1 MQGKRFKTQD
11 DARTSRSGRAGG
23 GAHFADSSQKK
34 AKPKGDVPILANPY
48 PQRSI
53 RLQQVVEQSNKEIVA
68 EEPAQAGKH
77 SPASAQGRMPAKPVD
92 ARASSQ
98 VASSNK
104 GVSAVAAQPPA
115 PQPAAP
121 KVHRVTGSAQGSTS
135 QPGQQQSPV
144 QSQTSAQ
151 GHTQRKVSALDSAAL
166 PRVSPKAGDSA
177 AFRKAVITGVSGS
190 MTKIPS
196 SAPARK
202 VSGTNKGYSR
212 YSNGYFDR
220 PDAKQLTDYVS
231 QFQTEPTEGAPA
243 YSWFPFAVYGGVSCL
258 ASVAW
263 AVLCVTGGS
272 TPVSGTDPMMFA
284 GLVIL
289 GCIIACGL
297 VCVTGVSLATLRKGT
312 FDKVDVWS
320 SAVGKTALVLL
331 ASLIVWI
338 VCAAIVG

>member
-11 DARTSRSGRAGG
+11 ETQPSRSGRAAG
-23 GAHFADSSQKK
+23 GAHFADSSSKK
-34 AKPKGDVPILANPY
+34 AKPKEGVPLLANPY

-68 EEPAQAGKH
+68 EDVPQAGAYSTGSSQPRKADRH
-77 SPASAQGRMPAKPVD
+77 AGGSLAP
-92 ARASSQ
+92 ASSQ
-98 VASSNK
+98 EPQAS
-104 GVSAVAAQPPA
+104 
-115 PQPAAP
+115 P
-121 KVHRVTGSAQGSTS
+121 KVHRVTGAADGRANQPAQAAAQAKQS
-135 QPGQQQSPV
+135 QPAS
-144 QSQTSAQ
+144 Q
-151 GHTQRKVSALDSAAL
+151 GHVPRKVSALDSAAL

-177 AFRKAVITGVSGS
+177 AFRRAVITGVSGS

-196 SAPARK
+196 NAPARK

-243 YSWFPFAVYGGVSCL
+243 YSWLPFALYGGVSCL
-258 ASVAW
+258 ASVGW
-263 AVLCVTGGS
+263 AVACVTGDM
-272 TPVSGTDPMMFA
+272 TPVRGTDPMMFA

-289 GCIIACGL
+289 GCIIVCGL

-312 FDKVDVWS
+312 FDKMDVWS

-331 ASLIVWI
+331 ACLIVWI

>member
-1 MQGKRFKTQD
+1 MQGKRFKTLDEAQPN
-11 DARTSRSGRAGG
+11 RSGRAG
-23 GAHFADSSQKK
+23 GAHFADSSAKK
-34 AKPKGDVPILANPY
+34 TKSKEGAPLLANSY

-68 EEPAQAGKH
+68 DDASQGAAHAGGPAQARKSDRSVGAAPAYSSTQPSQSGKGG
-77 SPASAQGRMPAKPVD
+77 P
-92 ARASSQ
+92 ASSQ
-98 VASSNK
+98 
-104 GVSAVAAQPPA
+104 PA
-115 PQPAAP
+115 TP
-121 KVHRVTGSAQGSTS
+121 KVHRVGGPAQGQAGQPAQAAS
-135 QPGQQQSPV
+135 QAKQAQAS
-144 QSQTSAQ
+144 SQ
-151 GHTQRKVSALDSAAL
+151 GHSQRKISALDSAAL

-177 AFRKAVITGVSGS
+177 AFRRAVITGVSGS

-243 YSWFPFAVYGGVSCL
+243 YSWLPFALYGGVSCL
-258 ASVAW
+258 ASVGW
-263 AVLCVTGGS
+263 AVVCITGGT
-272 TPVSGTDPMMFA
+272 TPVKGTDPMMFT

-289 GCIIACGL
+289 ACIIVCGL

-312 FDKVDVWS
+312 FDKMDVWS

-331 ASLIVWI
+331 ACLIVWI

>member
-11 DARTSRSGRAGG
+11 EALPTRQGRAG
-23 GAHFADSSQKK
+23 GAHFADSSQKR
-34 AKPKGDVPILANPY
+34 AKSKGDLPILASPY

-68 EEPAQAGKH
+68 EDASQGAAHAGGPAQARKSDRSVGAAPAYSSTQPSQSGKEA
-77 SPASAQGRMPAKPVD
+77 P
-92 ARASSQ
+92 ASSQ
-98 VASSNK
+98 
-104 GVSAVAAQPPA
+104 PA
-115 PQPAAP
+115 TP
-121 KVHRVTGSAQGSTS
+121 KVHRVGGPAQGQAG
-135 QPGQQQSPV
+135 QPAQAS
-144 QSQTSAQ
+144 SQ
-151 GHTQRKVSALDSAAL
+151 GHSQRKVSALDSAAL

-177 AFRKAVITGVSGS
+177 AFRRAVITGVSGS

-243 YSWFPFAVYGGVSCL
+243 YSWLPFALYGGVSCL
-258 ASVAW
+258 ASVGW
-263 AVLCVTGGS
+263 AVVCITGGK
-272 TPVSGTDPMMFA
+272 TPVKGTDPMMFT

-289 GCIIACGL
+289 ACIIVCGL
-297 VCVTGVSLATLRKGT
+297 VCVTGVSLATLRKGM
-312 FDKVDVWS
+312 FDKMDVWS

-331 ASLIVWI
+331 ACLIVWI

>member
-11 DARTSRSGRAGG
+11 EPRAVRPGRAAG

-34 AKPKGDVPILANPY
+34 AKQKDDLPILASSY

-68 EEPAQAGKH
+68 EDAPQGRAAGKQGSAAPAPAAPQHPAQAK
-77 SPASAQGRMPAKPVD
+77 
-92 ARASSQ
+92 ASS
-98 VASSNK
+98 
-104 GVSAVAAQPPA
+104 A
-115 PQPAAP
+115 PGQAAAP
-121 KVHRVTGSAQGSTS
+121 KVHRVTGAASGQTS
-135 QPGQQQSPV
+135 QPS
-144 QSQTSAQ
+144 SQKAAQAQPEPSGAQ
-151 GHTQRKVSALDSAAL
+151 GRPQRKISALDSAAL
-166 PRVSPKAGDSA
+166 PRVGPKAGDSA

-196 SAPARK
+196 NAPARK

-243 YSWFPFAVYGGVSCL
+243 YSWFPFAIYGGAACL
-258 ASVAW
+258 GSVGW
-263 AVLCVTGGS
+263 AVACVMGGA

-289 GCIIACGL
+289 GCIIVCGL
-297 VCVTGVSLATLRKGT
+297 VCVTGVSLATLRKAA

-331 ASLIVWI
+331 ANLIVWI

>member
-11 DARTSRSGRAGG
+11 ETQPSRSGRAAG
-23 GAHFADSSQKK
+23 GAHFADSSSKK
-34 AKPKGDVPILANPY
+34 AKPKEGVPLLANSY

-68 EEPAQAGKH
+68 EDTPQAGVH
-77 SPASAQGRMPAKPVD
+77 AS
-92 ARASSQ
+92 ASSQ
-98 VASSNK
+98 PRKADRQAGGSLAPASS
-104 GVSAVAAQPPA
+104 QE
-115 PQPAAP
+115 PQTAP
-121 KVHRVTGSAQGSTS
+121 KVHRVTGAADGRANQSAQAPS
-135 QPGQQQSPV
+135 
-144 QSQTSAQ
+144 Q
-151 GHTQRKVSALDSAAL
+151 GHVPRKVSALDSAAL
-166 PRVSPKAGDSA
+166 PRVSPRAGDSA
-177 AFRKAVITGVSGS
+177 AFRRAVITGVSGS

-196 SAPARK
+196 NAPARK

-243 YSWFPFAVYGGVSCL
+243 YSWLPFALYGGVSCL
-258 ASVAW
+258 ASVGW
-263 AVLCVTGGS
+263 AVACVTGDM
-272 TPVSGTDPMMFA
+272 TPVRGTNPMMFA
-284 GLVIL
+284 GLVVL
-289 GCIIACGL
+289 GCIIVCGL

-312 FDKVDVWS
+312 FDKMDVWS

-331 ASLIVWI
+331 ACLIVWI